1 MLFNFDLSNRS
12 FLVNSQNKAEI
23 ENEISNLKT
32 VLLALEDE
40 LRTEERK
47 GENSFSIETL
57 KRKIEKVKGVLQDLF
72 ELLSEEQNFEK

>member
-1 MLFNFDLSNRS
+1 MLFNFDLGNRS

-72 ELLSEEQNFEK
+72 ELLSEEHLEK